1 MTPTKKTHL
10 KTAKNCEASEIF
22 YETGITIPARC
33 GKNPAKEVR
42 HVGSCYDSYDLGG
55 NLRVSK
61 AFVGAP
67 DLNVSFAF
75 APHIAGPLP
84 THRITLVTWSV
95 PVRLQVPV
103 NYQLNNNAPTKTF
116 NQNKVSDYWGVR

>member
-1 MTPTKKTHL
+1 MTPKKKTHL

-22 YETGITIPARC
+22 YETGKAIPAKR

-42 HVGSCYDSYDLGG
+42 HVGSCHDSYDLGG
-55 NLRVSK
+55 YLRVSK
-61 AFVGAP
+61 AFVGVP

-84 THRITLVTWSV
+84 THRKNTGNLVSPREAAGTG
-95 PVRLQVPV
+95 
-103 NYQLNNNAPTKTF
+103 QLPTEQRRPNEDL
-116 NQNKVSDYWGVR
+116 NQNKVSD